1 MQLRTPRHRHIM
13 AAAGTGKTFQLT
25 GEYIH
30 RAFLELESVATDDG
44 RGLGGILATT
54 FTRKAAGEILDRVLE
69 RLARACTVPEEL
81 ASLQAQVAP
90 DLSRDDCRRLLT
102 RLLAELDR
110 LSIQTLDAFFL
121 RAATGLALDTG
132 LPPGW
137 TIADEDMDAQ
147 LREEAMWNVIAKEIG
162 DGRGDTLL
170 DVMSL
175 LGGGKLK
182 SSILRPFATAIK
194 TAYVSHLDAGC
205 AATPWEAVDTDGMPK
220 IDDESLEAA
229 VEALRHAQLPTTG
242 RNEPNK
248 NWVKAQ
254 AKLLRDIG
262 SGDWEGMLSGGLLP
276 KIIENPESPTYSRV
290 DFPRPFLEACLP
302 IVDAA
307 KLHAVELIRARNL
320 AARIILDRF
329 HEAYL
334 ELKRATGRYS
344 FDDLPRML
352 SAMTKGDGGVK
363 GVDREAMYFMIDTR
377 LRHVLLDEFQDTSRV
392 QYSLLRPILEEL
404 FAAAPDGQATRS
416 VFCVGDVKQSIYA
429 WRNAEPGLMPAVAD
443 QMRGFHRE
451 TMRESRR
458 SSPAVIDAVNAVFG
472 GLADNPAFGD
482 RHGAAASWCRHFEP
496 HTAHHAALPGRV
508 RIRTCGLETDDN
520 APDPMKTAAEV
531 VRELQAD
538 QPLATVGVL
547 VRSRA
552 PIATILRHLQR
563 MGIEASEESGT
574 SLLDTPATSATIS
587 SLHLAALPG
596 DKAAAFHVAA
606 GPIGRLLGLT
616 IGVDGILPHA
626 DSQRAASAIRAR
638 FASGGVAG
646 VVGWIREGCADA
658 FTATESLR
666 MEQLLDLAESFDER
680 GDGELFDFVRL
691 ARRERV
697 EDPNRARV
705 RVMTIH
711 ASKGLEF
718 DAVVLPELGKKWSTA
733 TGMVVTRR
741 PDVFSAPNLLSLP
754 GSEHLRA
761 CHEELSR
768 AHDHCLERSIE
779 EEISCLYVA
788 MTRAKRA
795 LELIIEPS
803 DKEPSGLCAAS
814 VLRHALAA
822 GTAPQKTVLWTSVH
836 EDPWHAGCKEE
847 AKAQPPT
854 TVRVSLLTASCSSTP
869 RRSRTA
875 SPSSLHDVEKP
886 ASEIF
891 STRGERS
898 ASEGTLLHAW
908 AEAIEWHAGQPPNRE
923 SLLTTARDLGVDPA
937 RVSELIE
944 TFGRSL
950 ASGVGVALSRSF
962 HDARGLAD
970 SLDLRREWAFRT
982 TIEIPDAGDP
992 VDLAGRL
999 DRLVVGRLGGKAV
1012 WADVIDFKSDDID
1025 PTDCEERARGHAAQM
1040 KAYAAAVA
1048 RMFRLPLQAVACHVA
1063 FLRPARVVTLR
1074 HEP

>member
-30 RAFLELESVATDDG
+30 RAFLELECGAADG
-44 RGLGGILATT
+44 GCGLGGILATT

-69 RLARACTVPEEL
+69 RLAKACTVPEEL
-81 ASLQAQVAP
+81 ASLRAQVAP

-121 RAATGLALDTG
+121 RVATGLSLDTG

-137 TIADEDMDAQ
+137 TIADEDVDAQ
-147 LREEAMWNVIAKEIG
+147 LREEAMWNVIASEIG
-162 DGRGDTLL
+162 NGRGDALL

-175 LGGGKLK
+175 LSGGKLK
-182 SSILRPFATAIK
+182 SSIIRPFARAIA
-194 TAYVSHLDAGC
+194 TAYSSHLDGGC
-205 AATPWEAVDTDGMPK
+205 AAEPWEAVDTDGMPGVDDDA
-220 IDDESLEAA
+220 IDDA
-229 VEALRHAQLPTTG
+229 VEALRLAPLPTTG

-254 AKLLRDIG
+254 AKLLHDIM
-262 SGDWEGMLSGGLLP
+262 SGDWEGMLSGGLLA

-334 ELKRATGRYS
+334 DLKRATGRYS

-352 SAMTKGDGGVK
+352 SGMTKGDGGVK
-363 GVDREAMYFMIDTR
+363 GVDRDSMYFMIDTR

-404 FAAAPDGQATRS
+404 FAAAPEGHATRS

-443 QMRGFHRE
+443 QMRYFHRE

-472 GLADNPAFGD
+472 GLADNPALGD
-482 RHGAAASWCRHFEP
+482 RHGAAASWCRHFEA
-496 HTAHHAALPGRV
+496 HAAHHATLAGRV
-508 RIRTCGLETDDN
+508 RLRTCGLDPDDDK
-520 APDPMKTAAEV
+520 PDPMRTAAEV

-547 VRSRA
+547 LRSRK

-563 MGIEASEESGT
+563 LGIEASEESGT

-587 SLHLAALPG
+587 ALHLADLPG

-606 GPIGRLLGLT
+606 GPIGRLLDLT

-646 VVGWIREGCADA
+646 VVGWIREGCVDA
-658 FTATESLR
+658 LTASESLR
-666 MEQLLDLAESFDER
+666 MEQLLDLAERFDER
-680 GDGELFDFVRL
+680 SDGGLSDFVRL

-697 EDPNRARV
+697 EDPSRARV

-718 DAVVLPELGKKWSTA
+718 DAVVLPELSKKWSTA
-733 TGMVVTRR
+733 KGMVVTRR
-741 PDVFSAPNLLSLP
+741 KDVFSEPNLLSLP
-754 GSEHLRA
+754 GAEHLRA
-761 CHEELSR
+761 CHEGLSD
-768 AHDHCLERSIE
+768 AYDQCLERSIE

-788 MTRAKRA
+788 MTRARRA

-803 DKEPSGLCAAS
+803 EKEPSGLCAAS

-822 GTAPQKTVLWTSVH
+822 GAAPQDTVLWTTAH
-836 EDPWHAGCKEE
+836 GDAWHAGFTAE
-847 AKAQPPT
+847 AKAQSPN
-854 TVRVSLLTASCSSTP
+854 TVRVSLRAASGSTTP
-869 RRSRTA
+869 RRSRVA

-886 ASEIF
+886 VSEIF
-891 STRGERS
+891 TTRGERS
-898 ASEGTLLHAW
+898 ANEGTLLHAW
-908 AEAIEWHAGQPPNRE
+908 AESIEWHAGQPPAPAP
-923 SLLTTARDLGVDPA
+923 LLQAARDHGVEPA
-937 RVSELIE
+937 RASELIE
-944 TFGRSL
+944 LFGRSL
-950 ASGVGVALSRSF
+950 ADGVGVALSKGF
-962 HDARGLAD
+962 HDARGPAD
-970 SLDLRREWAFRT
+970 ELDLRREWAFRT
-982 TIEIPDAGDP
+982 TLTPSGADDP
-992 VDLAGRL
+992 LDLAGRI

-1025 PTDCEERARGHAAQM
+1025 AANCDGRARGHAAQM
-1040 KAYAAAVA
+1040 TAYASAVA
-1048 RMFRLPLQAVACHVA
+1048 RMFRLPREAVACHVA
-1063 FLRPARVVTLR
+1063 FLRPGRVVTLR
-1074 HEP
+1074 DEP